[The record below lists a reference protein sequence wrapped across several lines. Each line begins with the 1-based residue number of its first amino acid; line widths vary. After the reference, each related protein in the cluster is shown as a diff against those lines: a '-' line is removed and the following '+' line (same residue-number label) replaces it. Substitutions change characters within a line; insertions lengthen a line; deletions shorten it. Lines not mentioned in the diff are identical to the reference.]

1 MPIALVWF
9 LFSALLIIGL
19 YGIIIVKPII
29 RDDRMLFLGFCIP
42 MIYWLCD
49 RLFKFISI
57 KLHGR
62 DFILFLRQSD
72 EIDDQ
77 LGAENAHVDIT
88 DKLFSF
94 GLLIII
100 VLSLIIGMQLI

>member
-1 MPIALVWF
+1 M
-9 LFSALLIIGL
+9 
-19 YGIIIVKPII
+19 
-29 RDDRMLFLGFCIP
+29 FLGLCIP

-57 KLHGR
+57 KLHDR
-62 DFILFLRQSD
+62 DFILFLRHSD